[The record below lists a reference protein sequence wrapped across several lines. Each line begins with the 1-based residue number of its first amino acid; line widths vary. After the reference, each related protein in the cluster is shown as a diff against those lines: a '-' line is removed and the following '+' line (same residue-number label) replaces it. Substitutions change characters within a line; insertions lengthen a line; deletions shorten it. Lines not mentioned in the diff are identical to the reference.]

1 MMSENVAED
10 FISMQN
16 VSDDKQTTSQ
26 SLKEAREVS
35 FGGDICT
42 NLRIV
47 VVWIHMYCTTYHPFQ
62 EIDELRRFSSNQ
74 RTELD
79 ANEVSSWMYVRCG
92 VYRKLP
98 FLVFNNSF
106 LPLRVSLHCE
116 PSWMNTMK

>member
-1 MMSENVAED
+1 MMSENIDEED

-42 NLRIV
+42 NFRIV
-47 VVWIHMYCTTYHPFQ
+47 GVWIHMYCTTYHPFQ

-74 RTELD
+74 RIELD
-79 ANEVSSWMYVRCG
+79 ANEVSGWMYVRYG
-92 VYRKLP
+92 IYRISL
-98 FLVFNNSF
+98 FLF
-106 LPLRVSLHCE
+106 LITHFCHSESHCIA
-116 PSWMNTMK
+116 SQAG